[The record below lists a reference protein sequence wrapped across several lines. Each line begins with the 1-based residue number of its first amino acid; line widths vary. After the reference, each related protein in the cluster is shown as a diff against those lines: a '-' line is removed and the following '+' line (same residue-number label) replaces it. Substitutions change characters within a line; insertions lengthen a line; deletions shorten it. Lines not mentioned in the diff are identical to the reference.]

1 MHFSSRPV
9 PRRQNSPPSFLGLRP
24 FRNVCFHTGTDL
36 QNHRT
41 HVLYTYNHKVYLIYI
56 SHRSL
61 TVNAQILCGKMYDL
75 RHRKTIYNNK
85 TTELAQLEE
94 NAIEKKGK
102 SFIIGL
108 WNADYKSPNAS
119 DLVRQ
124 PRNPAAL
131 SRPPPPIST
140 PRPPYPSASSHLPFF
155 TSSHPLRPPS
165 SRCTACL
172 LSPEELKVAL
182 IWSPGFLQIVAE
194 GASASEWSFLGTVAR
209 NAAYSA
215 RGK

>member
-94 NAIEKKGK
+94 NAIEKKAKALLQDYGMPTINLQTLQIQ
-102 SFIIGL
+102 SGSLETLLLSLAPLLLSLHPVLLIPLLLLISLSSPRLIPSGL
-108 WNADYKSPNAS
+108 P
-119 DLVRQ
+119 
-124 PRNPAAL
+124 PAAAQ
-131 SRPPPPIST
+131 PAY
-140 PRPPYPSASSHLPFF
+140 YPQRS
-155 TSSHPLRPPS
+155 LR
-165 SRCTACL
+165 
-172 LSPEELKVAL
+172 
-182 IWSPGFLQIVAE
+182 WH
-194 GASASEWSFLGTVAR
+194 
-209 NAAYSA
+209 
-215 RGK
+215 